1 MLLGLRESLKQA
13 MLENRLLE
21 QELNSVKEL
30 SVQVARWLM
39 HGPPVEIRRLCRER
53 PPREQ
58 DADVEPDTPAQMEE
72 QPRVKRSRLE

>member
-1 MLLGLRESLKQA
+1 MQA

-30 SVQVARWLM
+30 SVRVAHWLM
-39 HGPPVEIRRLCRER
+39 HGPPVEIQRLCRER

-58 DADVEPDTPAQMEE
+58 VQHLPSHSGKHNP
-72 QPRVKRSRLE
+72 LL